1 MMKLLLITLLLVTVM
16 VDPFSIEIGDAFAEK
31 MSYYFDKP
39 LSFTMRDL
47 PDDSPQGW
55 WAATVAEGSPYTCID
70 IVYLDT
76 RWYNSDSPLWKYA
89 LVHEWV
95 HTTQG
100 KNCVNNEHN
109 TDLKALS
116 KLAEAKEWKAFI
128 AAANYRMKLKQLTME
143 EVVSTLR

>member
-1 MMKLLLITLLLVTVM
+1 M
-16 VDPFSIEIGDAFAEK
+16 VIAPFSVKIGNEFAEK

-55 WAATVAEGSPYTCID
+55 WAATLAEGNPYSCTNT
-70 IVYLDT
+70 VYLDT

-100 KNCVNNEHN
+100 TGCVNNEPS
-109 TDLKALS
+109 TDLEVMS
-116 KLAEAKEWKAFI
+116 ILAEAGEWKAFI
-128 AAANYRMKLKQLTME
+128 AAANYRLKLNQLTVE
-143 EVVSTLR
+143 EVVGTLR